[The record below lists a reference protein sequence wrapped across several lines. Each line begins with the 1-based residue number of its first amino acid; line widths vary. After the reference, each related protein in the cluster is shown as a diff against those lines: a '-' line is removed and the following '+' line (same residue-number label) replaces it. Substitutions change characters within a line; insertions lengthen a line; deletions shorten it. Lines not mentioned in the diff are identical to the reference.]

1 MSHLSGKISLPSQGI
16 PIWVSR
22 QDERGGQF
30 IHPENGVVG
39 TVIAEAYYNS
49 PEKKEIW
56 IASLVRYTKTYKR
69 DTAKGFQSSVILEY
83 KIQSNLIHPN
93 PVWLREE
100 MKEVYFHNEKAGL
113 SILERYAIEAVLKI
127 LGAKSIS
134 DGDRLWVEKSKAYEE
149 TSKRERERE
158 RHLWLE
164 KIKGSLGYYSW
175 MFFAVISF
183 GAFAYLLYRL
193 YYLAGMYQI
202 GFIF

>member
-30 IHPENGVVG
+30 IHPDNDVVG

-49 PEKKEIW
+49 PEKREVW

-69 DTAKGFQSSVILEY
+69 DTGKGFQSGVILEY

-93 PVWLREE
+93 PVWLREGLR
-100 MKEVYFHNEKAGL
+100 EVYFHNEKAGL
-113 SILERYAIEAVLKI
+113 SILERYSIEAVLKI

-134 DGDRLWVEKSKAYEE
+134 DGDRLWVEKSKAYEDA
-149 TSKRERERE
+149 SKKERERE
-158 RHLWLE
+158 DDLWVE
-164 KIKGSLGYYSW
+164 KIKSGLGFYSW
-175 MFFAVISF
+175 VLFAGIF
-183 GAFAYLLYRL
+183 LGAFLYLLYRV
-193 YYLAGMYQI
+193 YYLAGLYQI